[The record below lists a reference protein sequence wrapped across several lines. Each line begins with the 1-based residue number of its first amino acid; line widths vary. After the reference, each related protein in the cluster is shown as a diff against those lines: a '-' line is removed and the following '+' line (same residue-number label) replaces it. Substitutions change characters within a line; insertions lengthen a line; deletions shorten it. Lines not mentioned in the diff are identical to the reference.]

1 MNRIFVSVLL
11 VIAGSLA
18 TSAQAS
24 PASVCHPLEMR
35 EPLPGNKGVAQETIQ
50 RLLDDGERAYRLREF
65 PQAKAA
71 YIAALE
77 LAPDNEAAWLRLGNI
92 QQLLGCKEL
101 ALFAYRHLL
110 PKSPDAIQ
118 ETQARGVLN
127 LALIA
132 GEQLTEALN
141 MLAKVQL
148 PDDLVLLH
156 TELKSRYARQAP
168 PPLQQAVQTTPS
180 YRPVAVQNS
189 LQSLAPP
196 AAPSSATR
204 SRAPARNERPEL
216 PLVQYVGGVQG
227 PRQ

>member
-1 MNRIFVSVLL
+1 MKRIFNAVLL
-11 VIAGSLA
+11 AAASALVSN
-18 TSAQAS
+18 AQAS
-24 PASVCHPLEMR
+24 PPTVCHPLEMR
-35 EPLPGNKGVAQETIQ
+35 EPLPGNKGLAPEAVQ
-50 RLLDDGERAYRLREF
+50 RLLEDGERAYRLREF

-71 YIAALE
+71 YIGALE

-110 PKSPDAIQ
+110 PKSPETIQ

-141 MLAKVQL
+141 MLAKAKL

-156 TELKSRYARQAP
+156 TELKSRYARQAAP
-168 PPLQQAVQTTPS
+168 PVQQAVQQSAPPS
-180 YRPVAVQNS
+180 YRPTPLTNARARQ
-189 LQSLAPP
+189 
-196 AAPSSATR
+196 PS
-204 SRAPARNERPEL
+204 RNDRQDL

-227 PRQ
+227 PKQ